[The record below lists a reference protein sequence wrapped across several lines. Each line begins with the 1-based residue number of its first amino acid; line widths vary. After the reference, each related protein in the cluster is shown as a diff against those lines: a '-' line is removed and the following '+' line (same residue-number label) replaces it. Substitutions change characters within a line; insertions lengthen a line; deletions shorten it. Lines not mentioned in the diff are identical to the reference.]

1 MRKTKEILW
10 SRHVQNSGTLGV
22 SNRAFRVEVAAV
34 DNTLINFQQARQA
47 LGLSPR
53 VLNWR
58 VNRAGVQVFIDGRDR
73 RRRMLDA
80 RDLPKL
86 ILHEPVRKPGE
97 ARQA

>member
-1 MRKTKEILW
+1 MDT
-10 SRHVQNSGTLGV
+10 
-22 SNRAFRVEVAAV
+22 
-34 DNTLINFQQARQA
+34 NTLISYRQAREV

-58 VNRAGVQVFIDGRDR
+58 VARSGVQAYVDGRDR

-86 ILHEPVRKPGE
+86 IIHEPVQRRGDS
-97 ARQA
+97 AS

>member
-1 MRKTKEILW
+1 MDT
-10 SRHVQNSGTLGV
+10 NS
-22 SNRAFRVEVAAV
+22 
-34 DNTLINFQQARQA
+34 LITYRQAREV

-58 VNRAGVQVFIDGRDR
+58 VQRAGVQAFIDGRDR

-86 ILHEPVRKPGE
+86 ILIEPVQRRGDT
-97 ARQA
+97 AA

>member
-1 MRKTKEILW
+1 MDTT
-10 SRHVQNSGTLGV
+10 S
-22 SNRAFRVEVAAV
+22 
-34 DNTLINFQQARQA
+34 LITYRQARQA

-58 VNRAGVQVFIDGRDR
+58 VARAGVTAYVDGRDR

-86 ILHEPVRKPGE
+86 VLIEPVKRRGDS
-97 ARQA
+97 AA

>member
-1 MRKTKEILW
+1 VDT
-10 SRHVQNSGTLGV
+10 NS
-22 SNRAFRVEVAAV
+22 
-34 DNTLINFQQARQA
+34 LITYRQAREV

-58 VNRAGVQVFIDGRDR
+58 VQRAGVQAFIDGRDR

-86 ILHEPVRKPGE
+86 ILIEPVQRRGDT
-97 ARQA
+97 AA